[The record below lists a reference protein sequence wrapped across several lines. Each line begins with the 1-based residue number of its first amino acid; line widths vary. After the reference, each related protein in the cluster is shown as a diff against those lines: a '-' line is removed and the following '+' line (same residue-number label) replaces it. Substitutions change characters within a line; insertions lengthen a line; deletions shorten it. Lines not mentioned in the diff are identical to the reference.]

1 LTDGPTTAKGRNP
14 LLDREEL
21 AAFIGKSLNGL
32 LWFARF
38 SLFPSLSRER
48 VDKIMRALKIKGFE
62 ASLFR
67 SFRSFLSVKEKTVPR
82 LFAHTSPANS
92 TPKPRTFRS

>member
-21 AAFIGKSLNGL
+21 AAFIEKLNGL

-67 SFRSFLSVKEKTVPR
+67 SFRSFCR
-82 LFAHTSPANS
+82 
-92 TPKPRTFRS
+92 